1 MNLSRPPG
9 IPDSTWNALHSDDN
23 DERIAGLLACVV
35 QLYSLL
41 VEEAPPSSS
50 VRKKVPRG
58 LEMSATRFTSFKA
71 RVGRAASRMGLSM
84 DEFVRRYGWV
94 DRVPRDRAG

>member
-1 MNLSRPPG
+1 M
-9 IPDSTWNALHSDDN
+9 PDSIWDALHSDDN
-23 DERIAGLLACVV
+23 DERIGAISACVV

-58 LEMSATRFTSFKA
+58 LEMSATEFTTFRA
-71 RVGRAASRMGLSM
+71 RVGRAASRAGLSM

-94 DRVPRDRAG
+94 DRVPENQAG